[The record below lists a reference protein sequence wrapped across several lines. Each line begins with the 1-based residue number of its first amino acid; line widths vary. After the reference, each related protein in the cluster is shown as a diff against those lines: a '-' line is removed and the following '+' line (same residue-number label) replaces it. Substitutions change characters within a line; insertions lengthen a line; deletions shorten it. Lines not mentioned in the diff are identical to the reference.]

1 MFKKSLDDH
10 FLGIIAGGISP
21 ERELDSKGYEIASNF
36 KVLWWFYL
44 EVYISISCAINYL
57 SGLNLVPCNTDILLV

>member
-10 FLGIIAGGISP
+10 FQVLLQEGSLQG
-21 ERELDSKGYEIASNF
+21 ELDSKGYEITSNF

-44 EVYISISCAINYL
+44 EVYISINPAIIYL